1 MTRSCVSWHCAS
13 RPDRPVRSHIPAPQP
28 PQHRTLRER
37 AVENR
42 RRELRSRWAGRGS
55 PGFLERRARGD
66 QAHDRA
72 RRRGGRGDPVR
83 RRARASP
90 RLASPRRGAAPRRAT
105 LLPLQDR
112 GRGDRDC
119 SQHPPA
125 GSGARGRVA
134 RRSSTRPSAQTCNA
148 LWRRSRSAACQRASR
163 HPAQVAKHEH
173 GRMGR
178 QRASRPSAPD
188 AKHEHGRVRTALA
201 CLHDHVGFAPAG
213 VRVGG
218 AVIRCRRRGRLAAH
232 ELAFTALGR
241 VAGGELH
248 PPAPTDPVMRNSA

>member
-90 RLASPRRGAAPRRAT
+90 RLASPRRRAAPRDPVA
-105 LLPLQDR
+105 
-112 GRGDRDC
+112 
-119 SQHPPA
+119 
-125 GSGARGRVA
+125 VA
-134 RRSSTRPSAQTCNA
+134 RSRAGRSGLLAAPTGRIGCSWAGRAPIVHPSFSTNLQRPLAAEQIRGLSTCFASPRAGCKARTRPYGPSTCF
-148 LWRRSRSAACQRASR
+148 ASFC
-163 HPAQVAKHEH
+163 A
-173 GRMGR
+173 GREAR
-178 QRASRPSAPD
+178 TRP
-188 AKHEHGRVRTALA
+188 G
-201 CLHDHVGFAPAG
+201 
-213 VRVGG
+213 
-218 AVIRCRRRGRLAAH
+218 
-232 ELAFTALGR
+232 
-241 VAGGELH
+241 
-248 PPAPTDPVMRNSA
+248 